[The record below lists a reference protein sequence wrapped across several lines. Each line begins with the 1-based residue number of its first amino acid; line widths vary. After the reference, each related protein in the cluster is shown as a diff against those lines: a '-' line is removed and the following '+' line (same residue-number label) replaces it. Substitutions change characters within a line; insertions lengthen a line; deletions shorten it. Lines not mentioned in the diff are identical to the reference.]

1 MVIADLTYIKGL
13 EKIEEYLEAHLQ
25 FLEKYYSAGVF
36 ICSGRKNPR
45 TGGMI
50 ISNCSTVAEMEN
62 IIKEDP
68 FYLNQLAEY
77 KLTEVMLTKYAKN
90 FEKYLGAID
99 DKN

>member
-1 MVIADLTYIKGL
+1 MVIADLTYTKGL
-13 EKIEEYLEAHLQ
+13 EKIEEYLEAHIK
-25 FLEKYYSAGVF
+25 FLEKYYAAGIF

-50 ISNCSTVAEMEN
+50 ISNCSTVAELEN

-68 FYLNQLAEY
+68 FYSNQLAEY
-77 KLTEVMLTKYAKN
+77 KLTEVMPTKYAN
-90 FEKYLGAID
+90 GFEKYLGVID